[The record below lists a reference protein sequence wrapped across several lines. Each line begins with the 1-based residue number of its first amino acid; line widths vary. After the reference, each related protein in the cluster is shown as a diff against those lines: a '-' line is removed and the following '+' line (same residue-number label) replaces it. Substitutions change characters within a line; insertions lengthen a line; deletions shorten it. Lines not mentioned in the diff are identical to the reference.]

1 MKEEV
6 RWGIFRGSGRGG
18 VIPVSGRDQ
27 ESFLEYSSLRSL
39 AKLKMLERC
48 QSPTWE
54 MFNLGMFHLHL
65 RISTSLVHQSQMFY
79 A

>member
-6 RWGIFRGSGRGG
+6 VGGIFRGSGRGQ
-18 VIPVSGRDQ
+18 VIPVSAQ
-27 ESFLEYSSLRSL
+27 EQASVLEYSSQQSL

-48 QSPTWE
+48 QSPTRR
-54 MFNLGMFHLHL
+54 MFNPRMFHLHL
-65 RISTSLVHQSQMFY
+65 HLSTSLVHQSQTFY